1 MDQTHM
7 IHEQGDLGLFAEPIN
22 EQNENSGS
30 EEKSNEKKSEN
41 K

>member
-7 IHEQGDLGLFAEPIN
+7 IHEQGDLGLFAEPII
-22 EQNENSGS
+22 EQKENSDSESNEND
-30 EEKSNEKKSEN
+30 KKSEC

>member
-7 IHEQGDLGLFAEPIN
+7 IHEQGDLGLFAEPI
-22 EQNENSGS
+22 EQKENSDSENNEND
-30 EEKSNEKKSEN
+30 NKSEC